1 LHVSQQI
8 VHKRGRWCVVSLG
21 LPCGM
26 WHMPTP
32 AHKNMTSLI
41 EGRGEEE
48 AEEEGVSE

>member
-32 AHKNMTSLI
+32 AHKNMTGLI
-41 EGRGEEE
+41 EGRGGEEGE
-48 AEEEGVSE
+48 AEA